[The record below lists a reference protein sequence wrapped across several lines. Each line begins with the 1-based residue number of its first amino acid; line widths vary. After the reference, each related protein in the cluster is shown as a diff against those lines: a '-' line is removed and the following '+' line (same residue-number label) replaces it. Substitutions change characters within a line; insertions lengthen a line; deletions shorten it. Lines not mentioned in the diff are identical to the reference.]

1 MADYRIVCVHRVTTP
16 GPLEHGHVIAVGTVD
31 EGAKLTTPTA
41 AWTAGELL
49 RAGKEG
55 DRFVVGPWEAPITVA
70 ITRKVCPRCGMGF
83 IQIEP
88 MDALAGMRDCPL

>member
-31 EGAKLTTPTA
+31 EGWGLITPNA

-49 RAGKEG
+49 RAAAEG
-55 DRFVVGPWEAPITVA
+55 DRVVVGPAEAPITVSIA
-70 ITRKVCPRCGMGF
+70 RQICSGCGMGF

-88 MDALAGMRDCPL
+88 MDALAGMSDCTL